1 MPTVF
6 ITAGAKNTGFAI
18 AEKFAKEG
26 FDIALS
32 SRNDTEIKSA
42 EKKLKEKYNVKIKE
56 YILELTDLNNIK
68 SVFSE
73 IKKDFGSLDPF
84 VANGVFYLG
93 SDLSKTVTGT
103 ELTID
108 SGILNCLLPYK
119 EMCK

>member
-1 MPTVF
+1 M
-6 ITAGAKNTGFAI
+6 
-18 AEKFAKEG
+18 
-26 FDIALS
+26 
-32 SRNDTEIKSA
+32 
-42 EKKLKEKYNVKIKE
+42 KIKE

-73 IKKDFGSLDPF
+73 IKKDFSSLDAF
-84 VANGVFYLG
+84 VANAANLG

>member
-1 MPTVF
+1 M
-6 ITAGAKNTGFAI
+6 
-18 AEKFAKEG
+18 
-26 FDIALS
+26 
-32 SRNDTEIKSA
+32 
-42 EKKLKEKYNVKIKE
+42 KIKE

-73 IKKDFGSLDPF
+73 IKKDFASLDTF